1 MLTFIFE
8 IISTIILK
16 LPQFSHLKIVKI
28 TIQETRN
35 SYNLTYNFANQL
47 IISRFLENLLKRGNK
62 GLAFVDQSDWC
73 FLIKKKKVKAHAGY
87 TGYKFTNNVETSFT
101 RAVIYSSFFWN
112 PLAKKF
118 LLFKRKVEDFLAGR
132 EHKQNY
138 FLEERPYI
146 SWMKWVTYCNIKYT
160 DSRLIS
166 LAFDATIIYLQSLCR
181 LLPLK

>member
-62 GLAFVDQSDWC
+62 GLAFVDQSD
-73 FLIKKKKVKAHAGY
+73 
-87 TGYKFTNNVETSFT
+87 
-101 RAVIYSSFFWN
+101 
-112 PLAKKF
+112 
-118 LLFKRKVEDFLAGR
+118 
-132 EHKQNY
+132 
-138 FLEERPYI
+138 
-146 SWMKWVTYCNIKYT
+146 
-160 DSRLIS
+160 
-166 LAFDATIIYLQSLCR
+166 
-181 LLPLK
+181 